1 MSIFHSTVSR
11 REFMKVLGLA
21 GAGTGAAALV
31 APNFHDI
38 DEVVA
43 SGDSMQKHP
52 WYVKERERLD
62 PTMEIDWDL
71 VRRYD
76 RRYMGQC
83 ANIRANYYGKD
94 NVLHIT
100 NGSAALQKKRMI
112 DNVPGFGH
120 KWEALRTGLSQS
132 NKWSVSFLG
141 PEVDGKITATTP
153 EIFGRAEVGR

>member
-11 REFMKVLGLA
+11 RQFMKVLGLA

-62 PTMEIDWDL
+62 PAVEIDWDL
-71 VRRYD
+71 MARYD
-76 RRYMGQC
+76 RRQMGQC
-83 ANIRANYYGKD
+83 AYIRAKYYGKAIRRKS
-94 NVLHIT
+94 VSPIQPR
-100 NGSAALQKKRMI
+100 LQKQRMLKRRPRLRPQVGSPENRSQPVQQMVGI
-112 DNVPGFGH
+112 VP
-120 KWEALRTGLSQS
+120 RT
-132 NKWSVSFLG
+132 
-141 PEVDGKITATTP
+141 
-153 EIFGRAEVGR
+153 